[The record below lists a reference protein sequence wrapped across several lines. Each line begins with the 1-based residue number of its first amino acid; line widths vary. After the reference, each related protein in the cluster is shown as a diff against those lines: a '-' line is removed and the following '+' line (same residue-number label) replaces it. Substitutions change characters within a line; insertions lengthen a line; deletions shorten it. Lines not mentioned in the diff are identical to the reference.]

1 MPCRV
6 ACSWKHHVHL
16 LKSHSG
22 VRTVLLSLLVFITN
36 AKMQNGNSAIIFIH
50 VCPIDDS
57 LLTTIQSTP
66 LHSTPVPIPIRIP
79 HSSRRG
85 LSTFKVEL
93 TQVAVLPALCIV
105 WGVHAFMACFLYAVA
120 LTNLVNAF
128 EFSAAATATATVAV
142 ADAASQM
149 ITSSWTNQLS
159 DQATFRPRRPGLV
172 GSCRSIHLPR
182 SPRLKPLAKSHA
194 VANISF
200 LTICFRSPSLRL
212 PSRSF

>member
-6 ACSWKHHVHL
+6 ACSWKRHVFL
-16 LKSHSG
+16 WKSHSG

-57 LLTTIQSTP
+57 LLTTIHSTL
-66 LHSTPVPIPIRIP
+66 LHSTSVPIPIPIRIP

-172 GSCRSIHLPR
+172 GSCSIDPPP
-182 SPRLKPLAKSHA
+182 SIPMSQA
-194 VANISF
+194 VG
-200 LTICFRSPSLRL
+200 
-212 PSRSF
+212 